1 MKKLTLIFI
10 LLQLF
15 CGCSKNSSQKSDN
28 YIQEVSP
35 IELGADTLIL
45 NKMSTKISE
54 QVYPNIHSLLIA
66 KNGKLFYEKYFNGK
80 DQNWGSDLGVVVY
93 NDTTLHDL
101 RSITKSIISAC
112 IGIAIQ
118 EGLINNVDEKVSKFF
133 PEYTFTDKKKD
144 WTIEHFLTMTTGL
157 SWNENLPYNNPKND
171 EIKMVYSDDPVKYV
185 LDKPLEN
192 VPGTRFNYNGG
203 ATQVL
208 SEIVERVS
216 GSDIGQFADK
226 YLFKPLGIKKFEW
239 NHYSRWNQSISK
251 DKFGAA
257 SGLRLTSKD
266 LLKFAL
272 LYRNKGIWNG
282 KQILPDEWVKESF
295 SKKIEFPSAVAEGND
310 AYGYQFWIWS
320 DSTKNRKFNI
330 VSAIGNGDQ
339 HIYWDIDNDLIVIS
353 TAGNYNQWGIKNDSY
368 ALLKD
373 YIYRLFD

>member
-1 MKKLTLIFI
+1 MKKLILPLF

-28 YIQEVSP
+28 YIQIASP
-35 IELGADTLIL
+35 VEIGVDTLIL
-45 NKMSTKISE
+45 NEMTTNISE
-54 QVYPNIHSLLIA
+54 QVYPNIHSILIA
-66 KNGKLFYEKYFNGK
+66 KNGKLFYEKYFDGK
-80 DQNWGSDLGVVVY
+80 DQNWGSDLGVVVH

-101 RSITKSIISAC
+101 RSITKSIVSAC

-118 EGLINNVDEKVSKFF
+118 EGLINNVHEKVSKFF
-133 PEYTFTDKKKD
+133 PEYAFDDKKQD

-157 SWNENLPYNNPKND
+157 SWNENLPYNNPEND

-192 VPGTRFNYNGG
+192 IPGTRFNYNGG

-208 SEIVERVS
+208 SEIIERAS
-216 GSDIGQFADK
+216 GYDIEQFAQK
-226 YLFKPLGIKKFEW
+226 YLFKPLGIKKIEW
-239 NHYSRWNQSISK
+239 NRYSRWNKSILK

-257 SGLRLTSKD
+257 SGLRLTSED
-266 LLKFAL
+266 LLKFAF
-272 LYRNKGIWNG
+272 LYRNNGKWNG
-282 KQILPDEWVKESF
+282 KQILLAGWVKESF
-295 SKKIEFPSAVAEGND
+295 SKKIEFPSSVAEGND

-320 DSTKNRKFNI
+320 DSTRNRRFNI

-339 HIYWDIDNDLIVIS
+339 HIYWDIDNDLIIIS

-373 YIYRLFD
+373 YIYSLFD